1 MTSLTRICLVRHGE
15 TEWNVARRLQGQIDI
30 KLNAV
35 GLRQAEATADWLV
48 QEPISAVYSSD
59 LKRARTT
66 AEHIARRLHLP
77 LVLAPEVRERRYGV
91 FEGLTYDE
99 ARALH
104 PEAYARFEARDPDYA
119 FADGGESLTTFGARV
134 SARLQEIVGR
144 HPGEMVVIVTHGGV
158 LDAVNRFV
166 RQLPLDAPRDFLI
179 PNAALNWINH
189 LDGEW
194 RIEAWAQIAHL
205 EATALDEL

>member
-30 KLNAV
+30 NLNALGV
-35 GLRQAEATADWLV
+35 RQAEAAANWLV
-48 QEPISAVYSSD
+48 QEPIAALYSSD

-66 AEHIARRLHLP
+66 AEHIARHLHLP
-77 LVLAPEVRERRYGV
+77 LTLVPEVRERRYGI

-99 ARALH
+99 ARAQH

-119 FADGGESLTTFGARV
+119 FANGGESLLGFSARV
-134 SARLQEIVGR
+134 STRLQEIVAC

-158 LDAVNRFV
+158 LDVVNRFV
-166 RQLPLDAPRDFLI
+166 RNVPLDAPRDFLI
-179 PNAALNWINH
+179 PNAGLNWVNH

-194 RIEAWAQIAHL
+194 RIEAWGQIAHL